1 MGQEVTAPWAPES
14 DQECPQSYEM
24 KIKAIQ
30 DDYVTLSKKGVG
42 EQPIHRSFIYPM
54 KDVIMSHPERENDTL
69 PDSVTDKLIESREH
83 PERENNTLP
92 ASVTEEL
99 IKSRKRDF
107 KDTSGY
113 PAKLRYKKRRGR

>member
-1 MGQEVTAPWAPES
+1 
-14 DQECPQSYEM
+14 
-24 KIKAIQ
+24 
-30 DDYVTLSKKGVG
+30 
-42 EQPIHRSFIYPM
+42 M